1 METLHGL
8 VIRNGL
14 VIDRSQNINRI
25 ADVYITDGRI
35 AGIGKP
41 PGGTSQFEQ
50 LDASGCVV
58 SAGLV
63 DCHVH
68 AYEHVTP
75 LGVNIDN
82 TCLSKGVTT
91 LVDAGSAGKLFF
103 WESLL
108 YLFCTGFFPMTFV
121 I

>member
-50 LDASGCVV
+50 FDASGCVV